1 MVRINTGLP
10 PTGKNCLGMI
20 PSHTQPFASCNY
32 NDMPVHSAIIIPCFN
47 SVTFSAP
54 TYFSAMANE
63 NAIAAPGPLPV
74 IKNYRLSLP
83 KRPYTQHLPDTFRI
97 PDSKLLS
104 YLSTNHAFHIPTER
118 HRWQTTD
125 VRLQQMS

>member
-10 PTGKNCLGMI
+10 PTGKNCLGNI

-74 IKNYRLSLP
+74 IKLP
-83 KRPYTQHLPDTFRI
+83 SF
-97 PDSKLLS
+97 
-104 YLSTNHAFHIPTER
+104 STKAAVYSAPSRYFSNPG
-118 HRWQTTD
+118 
-125 VRLQQMS
+125 